1 MRVKARELCYPIQRG
16 KHVYTWLLTERG
28 ETVLAG
34 TGRNLVEVVN
44 IDTAGGVDTF
54 QEHPV
59 KAGEMEEVGDDP
71 TKAED
76 VKVKE
81 WQAEAVF

>member
-1 MRVKARELCYPIQRG
+1 M
-16 KHVYTWLLTERG
+16 LTERG

-59 KAGEMEEVGDDP
+59 KTGEMKEVGDDP
-71 TKAED
+71 TKAGD